1 MIFES
6 HKLFEN
12 INKMKGTNDM
22 SISRELILSEMSKII
37 MSRPTEVRRVLIN
50 CGVAINERPSKV
62 ELVKKVNYN
71 IARSRCLRNSLGQ
84 MIADNQIPFGNEE
97 YMNQSGTQTQSSSKS
112 SFGSDWG
119 GTIGNIIGTGFGIWQ
134 TGQSRKEGQSQRA
147 HEMELARL
155 NTETMLKQMELQQQ
169 LSGMQNVQQAGVG
182 GGGNMVTILLVLGV
196 VAVIGFAIY
205 ASRKKAPATVTT
217 APATN

>member
-12 INKMKGTNDM
+12 IKNMRGTNDM
-22 SISRELILSEMSKII
+22 SISRELILSELSKII

-71 IARSRCLRNSLGQ
+71 MAQSKCLRDSLGQ

-97 YMNQSGTQTQSSSKS
+97 YMNAEGNQTGSN
-112 SFGSDWG
+112 FGQNWG
-119 GTIGNIIGTGFGIWQ
+119 STIGNIIGTGFGIWQ

-169 LSGMQNVQQAGVG
+169 LSGMQNVQQAGTG
-182 GGGNMVTILLVLGV
+182 GGGNMITILLVLGA

-217 APATN
+217 APVSN

>member
-12 INKMKGTNDM
+12 IKNMRGTNDM
-22 SISRELILSEMSKII
+22 SISRELILSELSKII

-71 IARSRCLRNSLGQ
+71 IAQSKCLRDNLGQ
-84 MIADNQIPFGNEE
+84 MIADNQIPFGNEK
-97 YMNQSGTQTQSSSKS
+97 YMNAEGGQTGSN
-112 SFGSDWG
+112 FGQNWG
-119 GTIGNIIGTGFGIWQ
+119 STIGNIIGTGFGIWQ

-169 LSGMQNVQQAGVG
+169 LSGMQNVQQAGTG
-182 GGGNMVTILLVLGV
+182 GGGNMITILLVLGA

-217 APATN
+217 APVSN